1 MVIVILSDRSGA
13 KGVEG
18 PAFAFAFAFASALA
32 LAFAF
37 AAAYR
42 AAMLR
47 PVTYNDHTSRITLSQ
62 WKSVAIARTWWPAA
76 VARST
81 SE

>member
-13 KGVEG
+13 KRVEG
-18 PAFAFAFAFASALA
+18 PAFAFAFASALA

-47 PVTYNDHTSRITLSQ
+47 PVTYNAHTSRITRSQ

>member
-13 KGVEG
+13 KRVEG
-18 PAFAFAFAFASALA
+18 PAFAFAFASALA

>member
-18 PAFAFAFAFASALA
+18 PAFAFAFASALA

-62 WKSVAIARTWWPAA
+62 WKSVAIAGTWWPAA

>member
-18 PAFAFAFAFASALA
+18 PAFAFAFASALA